1 MFCRKF
7 DKRRFKNI
15 TIIAPNGELEV
26 KYTKSTSRQI
36 KRTSDLKNEKFSY
49 NIQSPNNKNNGY

>member
-15 TIIAPNGELEV
+15 TIIAPNGGL
-26 KYTKSTSRQI
+26 STNYNLRTLQGI
-36 KRTSDLKNEKFSY
+36 YYKR
-49 NIQSPNNKNNGY
+49 

>member
-26 KYTKSTSRQI
+26 K
-36 KRTSDLKNEKFSY
+36 KRF
-49 NIQSPNNKNNGY
+49 

>member
-15 TIIAPNGELEV
+15 TIIAPNGNTPDSTFKMQKDSPIWNKTTMKFK
-26 KYTKSTSRQI
+26 KYQNTII
-36 KRTSDLKNEKFSY
+36 KE
-49 NIQSPNNKNNGY
+49 NGYD